1 MSPERLYEAVDIIGR
16 NARLQAQLIE
26 DILDISR
33 IINGKLEIER
43 FLLSASRLMGP
54 VLNGAG
60 PAAAARGIELVSAVP
75 DRLPSI
81 DSDFKRLHQVFGN
94 LLSNAIKF
102 TAAGGRVEVRASVED
117 GMVRIDI
124 EDSGVGIAPEFL
136 PYIFDRFRQA
146 DSRTTR
152 RHGGLGLGLAI
163 AAIWSSSTAVE
174 WNRTARDPARA
185 RR

>member
-1 MSPERLYEAVDIIGR
+1 
-16 NARLQAQLIE
+16 
-26 DILDISR
+26 
-33 IINGKLEIER
+33 
-43 FLLSASRLMGP
+43 MGL
-54 VLNGAG
+54 VLNGAA
-60 PAAAARGIELVSAVP
+60 PAAAARSIELVSAVP
-75 DRLPSI
+75 DRLPSV
-81 DSDFKRLHQVFGN
+81 DGDFKRLHQVFGN

-117 GMVRIDI
+117 RMVRIDI

-163 AAIWSSSTAVE
+163 ARHLVE
-174 WNRTARDPARA
+174 QHGGRIEPHSAGSGQGTTMTVRLPTRLDTRRNVAANVEKMPTRTTGAGLSLEG
-185 RR
+185 